1 MIEARLLSRIPE
13 IRHGFFTREGGYSTG
28 IYASLNIG
36 YGSRDDRETV
46 RRNRDHVAT
55 ALGLTAGELVTP
67 YQHHSADVVE
77 VETPWTWDDAP
88 KADGLVTARPGLAL
102 GVATADCA
110 PVLFSDTRAGVI
122 GAAHAGW
129 RGALAGIT
137 DAVIAAM
144 ERLGADRAD
153 IVAAIGP
160 CISAQAYEVGPEFRE
175 RFLDADAQNARFF
188 GPAARE
194 GHWLFD
200 LPRYVETRLERAGLR
215 SIERIDA
222 CTYADEQRFFSYRR
236 ATHRGE

>member
-1 MIEARLLSRIPE
+1 
-13 IRHGFFTREGGYSTG
+13 
-28 IYASLNIG
+28 
-36 YGSRDDRETV
+36 
-46 RRNRDHVAT
+46 
-55 ALGLTAGELVTP
+55 
-67 YQHHSADVVE
+67 
-77 VETPWTWDDAP
+77 
-88 KADGLVTARPGLAL
+88 
-102 GVATADCA
+102 
-110 PVLFSDTRAGVI
+110 
-122 GAAHAGW
+122 
-129 RGALAGIT
+129 
-137 DAVIAAM
+137 M
-144 ERLGADRAD
+144 EWLGADRAD

-236 ATHRGE
+236 ATHRGEADYGRQVSAVTLGPASFLKEA